1 MSAEIAINTKHYGD
15 RSKDSR
21 GYAEPMNREQV
32 DSLLSEKWIRD
43 MVADIRGGNNKAK
56 DWLPFACPH
65 YARFRNN
72 HRAQADIIPEAFT
85 YITCVDVDD
94 KSKVEEAISKTR
106 PRLSLPTICRT
117 GRN

>member
-43 MVADIRGGNNKAK
+43 MVADIRGGNNKAN
-56 DWLPFACPH
+56 LRHSP
-65 YARFRNN
+65 
-72 HRAQADIIPEAFT
+72 I
-85 YITCVDVDD
+85 
-94 KSKVEEAISKTR
+94 
-106 PRLSLPTICRT
+106 
-117 GRN
+117 